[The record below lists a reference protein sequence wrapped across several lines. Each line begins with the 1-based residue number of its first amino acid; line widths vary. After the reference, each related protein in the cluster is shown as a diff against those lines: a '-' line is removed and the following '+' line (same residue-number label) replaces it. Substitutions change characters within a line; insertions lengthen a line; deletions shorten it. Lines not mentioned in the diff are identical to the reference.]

1 MRLLTNNWI
10 LTTPFVSLYN
20 FLLTVG
26 RPCNALSS
34 HCSKVARD
42 GHTHIASAQK
52 RKTSKILYRVFV
64 QNKCLRWAGELS
76 RLFLKKTSLEMILF
90 GIVIA
95 VKASTSSCGRP
106 SSGAAGNH
114 ELTSTQGEDQTQISS
129 SGGGQEKSTAWDVSR
144 PHRSDMLELNSPPF
158 FFVIVDSVG
167 ITVSNSLRVYMDLQC
182 PNTSAEEQ
190 VESFYTRVRSTA
202 VLACSILVKN
212 DKAL

>member
-1 MRLLTNNWI
+1 
-10 LTTPFVSLYN
+10 
-20 FLLTVG
+20 
-26 RPCNALSS
+26 
-34 HCSKVARD
+34 
-42 GHTHIASAQK
+42 
-52 RKTSKILYRVFV
+52 
-64 QNKCLRWAGELS
+64 
-76 RLFLKKTSLEMILF
+76 MILF

-114 ELTSTQGEDQTQISS
+114 KLTSTQGEDQTQISS

-167 ITVSNSLRVYMDLQC
+167 ITFSNSLRVYVDLQC

>member
-1 MRLLTNNWI
+1 MDSKVSIYFKCQMRLLTNNWI

-64 QNKCLRWAGELS
+64 QNKPLSWAGELS

-114 ELTSTQGEDQTQISS
+114 KLTSTQGEDQTQISS

-158 FFVIVDSVG
+158 
-167 ITVSNSLRVYMDLQC
+167 SLL
-182 PNTSAEEQ
+182 
-190 VESFYTRVRSTA
+190 
-202 VLACSILVKN
+202 LLILWE
-212 DKAL
+212 